1 VGFRVYG
8 YSLGGGGGVLF
19 YNFSDASR
27 KTCKFIRRYA
37 NSTMYRQCKKMES
50 IISHCTNFKNSARLC
65 KTQKLIFLLLT
76 TNSSFMKNKKIMKN
90 HGNETFAKCV

>member
-8 YSLGGGGGVLF
+8 YSLGGGGYDFTIVLMR
-19 YNFSDASR
+19 AE
-27 KTCKFIRRYA
+27 KLA
-37 NSTMYRQCKKMES
+37 NSLEGMQILRCTANVKKMES